1 MGRETRFFAGAWMTD
16 FQILETLALEQ
27 GVARHL
33 DRHLARMA
41 ASSAHFG
48 YPWDEA
54 RVRACLADLAAGHA
68 SGLWRV
74 RLLLDGAGNP
84 QAQAFAL
91 QPTAQPVRLQLADR
105 PLQEAH
111 GDWVRHKTT
120 RRAHYAAFA
129 PAPGLFDTVLYNAA
143 GEVTE
148 STFGN
153 IAVLLDGRWLTPA
166 LSCGLLPGVG
176 RAVALE
182 QGRVEEAVLRLA
194 DLPRVQAWAFINSLR
209 GWLEARL
216 AAPG

>member
-1 MGRETRFFAGAWMTD
+1 MTD

-91 QPTAQPVRLQLADR
+91 QPTAQPVRLQL
-105 PLQEAH
+105 
-111 GDWVRHKTT
+111 VRG
-120 RRAHYAAFA
+120 R
-129 PAPGLFDTVLYNAA
+129 
-143 GEVTE
+143 
-148 STFGN
+148 FG
-153 IAVLLDGRWLTPA
+153 P
-166 LSCGLLPGVG
+166 
-176 RAVALE
+176 
-182 QGRVEEAVLRLA
+182 
-194 DLPRVQAWAFINSLR
+194 
-209 GWLEARL
+209 
-216 AAPG
+216 

>member
-111 GDWVRHKTT
+111 DEWVRHKTQKGSY
-120 RRAHYAAFA
+120 R
-129 PAPGLFDTVLYNAA
+129 LVLW
-143 GEVTE
+143 
-148 STFGN
+148 F
-153 IAVLLDGRWLTPA
+153 IVLLHLTLWA
-166 LSCGLLPGVG
+166 LWVG
-176 RAVALE
+176 RPLW
-182 QGRVEEAVLRLA
+182 Q
-194 DLPRVQAWAFINSLR
+194 Q
-209 GWLEARL
+209 
-216 AAPG
+216 